1 MKTNTQNRL
10 VSFELVDD
18 VYVITPQIQN
28 MRDANSCLEI
38 RELVLEYARAHR
50 LEKVLVDLTHV
61 KFLASVGV
69 RVLVTLL
76 REVCDLQ
83 GRIAVCGLHGE
94 LRGLL
99 FVCSLITDDPNQPGP
114 LEVASDRDDGLARLC
129 SH

>member
-1 MKTNTQNRL
+1 MKTNTENRL
-10 VSFELVDD
+10 VSFELVND

-38 RELVLEYARAHR
+38 RELVLEYARTHR
-50 LEKVLVDLTHV
+50 LEKVLVDLSHV

-76 REVCDLQ
+76 REVCELQ
-83 GRIAVCGLHGE
+83 GRIVVCGLHGE

-129 SH
+129 SP